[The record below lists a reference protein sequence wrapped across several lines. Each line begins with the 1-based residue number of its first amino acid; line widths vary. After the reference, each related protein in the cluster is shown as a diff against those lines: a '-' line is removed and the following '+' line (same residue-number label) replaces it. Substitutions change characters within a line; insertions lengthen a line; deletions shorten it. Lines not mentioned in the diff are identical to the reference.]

1 MKKSVLVFSG
11 ALLVV
16 SLLLSGCGKESKFN
30 DCYSKLNRVVTEYEQ
45 YAKTTLQS
53 DGMDAVQKKMKEAKI
68 KVEAIYREMEEI
80 SKDDKELTKRYKLMK
95 FPLQPDPVVKRYN
108 KVITDMIIR
117 QNKIYTSSLNTTSKM
132 KLNES
137 PFEKYGKTKW

>member
-30 DCYSKLNRVVTEYEQ
+30 NCYSKLDRVVTEYEQ
-45 YAKTTLQS
+45 YAKTTLQT
-53 DGMDAVQKKMKEAKI
+53 DGKDAVQKKMKEAKT
-68 KVEAIYREMEEI
+68 KVETIYKEMEEI
-80 SKDDKELTKRYKLMK
+80 IKDDKELTKRYQLMK

-108 KVITDMIIR
+108 NVINEMFIR
-117 QNKIYTSSLNTTSKM
+117 QNKIYLGTLNTTKTM